1 MKHSTI
7 LFSLLQKCICL
18 TMLAVAISACGGN
31 VTPEPDPGPDIPV
44 PAGSQSVRGMQVES
58 EAETID
64 MPETAVFVKE
74 DINSG
79 LVSYDP
85 DKGTITFNET
95 DALKKADIK
104 VGDVLYS
111 TAAGSVAPRGYIL
124 KVTDI
129 QKKGGRIGQVVYTV
143 EEAGLEDVFDHL
155 ETKVPFEMDRL
166 SEDDFTV
173 WDPFDQ
179 ADQTDN
185 IMRWPDDGEAVGTK
199 SGDFEWFPDFSIG
212 RKWDK
217 ERYDLKIGPT
227 ETTLKSI
234 LYDLDDNYKTKNDQI
249 TLTVKLSY
257 DADLGDFY
265 YTFDKKLMVLGLDFT
280 PEVGISAEL
289 SLFKREATAEAEGE
303 TNNLE
308 KKREAL
314 DDAAKKLI
322 GKKFCIMSFDIPV
335 GPASIFVDPHV
346 EVYLIFKLDING
358 EISVEAGLEKF
369 PIHMH
374 AENVPYMAVTNYLK
388 SGVGIETKPKVYSKI
403 IVDVDLEGKAG
414 LGAGFFCNMPKIAKL
429 ITDKKDVVPYIGFF
443 VDGTVNGKA
452 SAKMEVKPGNEA
464 STLNLHAEAFAEVEG
479 YFKLY
484 AHFKQDLI
492 WNDKLTLASYRWPE
506 KDDDRFTWD
515 TTLVARKP
523 YPVPYGVS
531 PEHRAIVQENE
542 VELKWDI
549 PLHFFE
555 GTNDDGRFDGLTY
568 AVYLG
573 TDRVLVSQ
581 STPQVR
587 VAEGLEG
594 KTFTCPVEKDLT
606 YYWKIVCT
614 NGFGWDYESPVYSF
628 DTGYDGMAKLNK
640 ELARYLRNHPD
651 VLYGVR
657 VEEDGSI
664 FRTPSNLKA
673 LAEIKDVKIKDPEG
687 KYTIRE
693 IDDLLMLLPGLTD
706 LDCSHNHLSTITL
719 LENPRLEHLV
729 CTDNELKTLPLRYTP
744 RLESLKCS
752 NNPQLKELDFKSCPD
767 LVVLTVDH
775 CALEYLD
782 LTRNTKLDGVYA
794 SDCALDS
801 LDVSRC
807 PKLLRLDFHGQSK
820 ERVKL
825 RLSHA
830 QKEQFSLFQPH
841 VNTDYEYV
849 DDYPI
854 VTDEAFDITATSASI
869 PVTILVDNYL
879 PERGVIYTAK
889 TDEPEYGQNMHV
901 TVDTKEKYFIVTL
914 TGLEPDTQYYARG
927 YGRNPTNFQTGYGNV
942 ITFRTKTAEP
952 APRLSLEQTEYDFG
966 VVLIGDSAGKE
977 VVVKNTGELDL
988 SYEIVCPQDSPF
1000 SATPDGTVTIAPGD
1014 SLTVTF
1020 SFVPTQAGVI
1030 AGEFIFRSNDPRG
1043 DIPFRVW
1050 GEGKPDI
1057 PTEGLIEFADPLVK
1071 SICVG
1076 KWDSDGDGEL
1086 SYLEAAAVTS
1096 LDYAFAESKITSFN
1110 ELQYFVGVTK
1120 MSSEFYNCKSLKNA
1134 IIPGSVTELGGAFWG
1149 CQSLT
1154 GITVPASV
1162 EHMYEAFAACYAL
1175 KDVTIAP
1182 GLKSIDKGA
1191 FSSCTSLERITIP
1204 EGTVSI
1210 GSKAF
1215 YGCSALTAVSVP
1227 NSLESIADQ
1236 AFQDATRLE
1245 SFRFNS
1251 GLKSVGMN
1259 AFKGCRKL
1267 GSIIVEDASTVFGR
1281 WAFQNCIALSDVQ
1294 LPEGMPRIF
1303 DCMFY
1308 GCRSLKSISIP
1319 SSVTCISE
1327 GAFAECSSLEEMV
1340 LSESIKEVEAGAFRG
1355 CASLKKLVLP
1365 SSMTTIPADL
1375 CSECSALEHLD
1386 IPSGVT
1392 EIGYEAFYSC
1402 YSLKD
1407 LVIPSGVTKI
1417 SSNAFF
1423 SCSSLEHLTIPSGVS
1438 VIEEQTFANCT
1449 SLASID
1455 FMGPVSAVKDN
1466 AFVSCKDLREISLRG
1481 VTSLS
1486 AKAFKNCSAMSK
1498 IEIQGELTS
1507 LPEDVFSGCS
1517 ALKDINIPT
1526 DNLTSIGSRAFYGCG
1541 SLASYTVPAKVT
1553 NIGGGAF
1560 WNCGA
1565 MVSIT
1570 IPDGVKSL
1578 GERALAGCSSLKEL
1592 TLPGSIE
1599 SLGHYLCSGC
1609 SSLETVRFGKGITAL
1624 PHYCFENCGAL
1635 VNVYLPEGMTELG
1648 YTTFV
1653 SCSSLKRITIPE
1665 GVTTIPYQM
1674 FWRCTSLEDVALP
1687 NSLKDI
1693 DFAAFNGCSSL
1704 TSITIPANVTSIGD
1718 LSLGGCPALKT
1729 VKVYPVVPPYLGTG
1743 FYAETKIYVPSGSLS
1758 AYKSAAGWKNYANQM
1773 YGM

>member
-1 MKHSTI
+1 MKQSTL

-44 PAGSQSVRGMQVES
+44 PAGSQSVRGMHVES

-155 ETKVPFEMDRL
+155 ETKVPFEMERL

-280 PEVGISAEL
+280 PEVGIGAEL
-289 SLFKREATAEAEGE
+289 SLFKREATAESEGE
-303 TNNLE
+303 ANYLE

-346 EVYLIFKLDING
+346 EVYLIFKLDVNG

-388 SGVGIETKPKVYSKI
+388 SGVGIEKKPKVYSKI

-414 LGAGFFCNMPKIAKL
+414 LGAGIFCNMPKIAKL

-568 AVYLG
+568 TVYLG

-628 DTGYDGMAKLNK
+628 DTGYDGVAKLNK

-651 VLYGVR
+651 VLSGVKM
-657 VEEDGSI
+657 EEDGSI

-673 LAEIKDVKIKDPEG
+673 LAEIKNVKIKDPEG

-719 LENPRLEHLV
+719 LENPQLEHFV

-744 RLESLKCS
+744 KLESLKCS
-752 NNPQLKELDFKSCPD
+752 NNPQLKELDFKSCPE

-825 RLSHA
+825 RLTRA

-901 TVDTKEKYFIVTL
+901 TVDTKEKYFVVTL
-914 TGLEPDTQYYARG
+914 EGLEPDTQYYARG

-942 ITFRTKTAEP
+942 ITFRTKEAEP
-952 APRLSLEQTEYDFG
+952 AGVLTLDPEEYDFEKVFLG
-966 VVLIGDSAGKE
+966 ESGEKDVIVT
-977 VVVKNTGELDL
+977 NTGKLDL
-988 SYEIVCPQDSPF
+988 TYEIICPQDSPF
-1000 SATPDGTVTIAPGD
+1000 SVTPTGPTTLGPGD
-1014 SLTVTF
+1014 SQPVTF
-1020 SFVPTQAGVI
+1020 SFVPTRAGEFS
-1030 AGEFIFRSNDPRG
+1030 GEFIFRSNDPRG
-1043 DIPFRVW
+1043 DILFAVW
-1050 GEGKPDI
+1050 GEGAFDYPA
-1057 PTEGLIEFADPLVK
+1057 EGLIEFADPLVK
-1071 SICVG
+1071 QLCVAN
-1076 KWDSDGDGEL
+1076 WDTDGNGEL
-1086 SYLEAAAVTS
+1086 SYAEAAAVTS
-1096 LDYAFAESKITSFN
+1096 LNNVFEESKITSFD
-1110 ELQYFVGVTK
+1110 ELQYFVNVTSLEERSFFWCENLSSIILPPYLTSIGKLAFCYCINLPAIAVPNGVTVLQQVF
-1120 MSSEFYNCKSLKNA
+1120 SDCRSLKQVTLPETLKEMQYCFSYCA
-1134 IIPGSVTELGGAFWG
+1134 SLSSIVIPSGVEDLSGAFWG
-1149 CQSLT
+1149 CSSLT
-1154 GITVPASV
+1154 DVNIPESATMLYAAFISCNSLTEITIPASV
-1162 EHMYEAFAACYAL
+1162 TNMREAFVGCGAL
-1175 KDVTIAP
+1175 KNVTLIP
-1182 GLKSIDKGA
+1182 GLSSIGKSA
-1191 FSSCTSLERITIP
+1191 FCDCRSLMRLVIP
-1204 EGTVSI
+1204 EGLVSI
-1210 GSKAF
+1210 GDEAF
-1215 YGCSALTAVSVP
+1215 SQCENLSDLSLPST
-1227 NSLESIADQ
+1227 LESIGEN
-1236 AFQDATRLE
+1236 AFQDAKKLE
-1245 SFRFNS
+1245 SFHFKT
-1251 GLKSVGMN
+1251 GLKSVGRE
-1259 AFKGCRKL
+1259 AFMGCEGLK
-1267 GSIIVEDASTVFGR
+1267 SVVIEDPSTKFFSL
-1281 WAFQNCIALSDVQ
+1281 AFAGCYSLESVK
-1294 LPEGMPRIF
+1294 LPEGMTNLF
-1303 DCMFY
+1303 EGMFY
-1308 GCRSLKSISIP
+1308 NCISLKSINLP
-1319 SSVTCISE
+1319 
-1327 GAFAECSSLEEMV
+1327 
-1340 LSESIKEVEAGAFRG
+1340 
-1355 CASLKKLVLP
+1355 ASLTAIE
-1365 SSMTTIPADL
+1365 SAAFY
-1375 CSECSALEHLD
+1375 ECSALEEIVLPAGVTSVGSGAFELCRGLKKLVVPSTLTTIPYRMCSSCSSLEHFD

-1392 EIGYEAFYSC
+1392 EIMNEAFSGC
-1402 YSLKD
+1402 GKLEE
-1407 LVIPSGVTKI
+1407 LIIPSGVTYI
-1417 SSNAFF
+1417 
-1423 SCSSLEHLTIPSGVS
+1423 G
-1438 VIEEQTFANCT
+1438 
-1449 SLASID
+1449 D
-1455 FMGPVSAVKDN
+1455 SA
-1466 AFVSCKDLREISLRG
+1466 
-1481 VTSLS
+1481 
-1486 AKAFKNCSAMSK
+1486 
-1498 IEIQGELTS
+1498 
-1507 LPEDVFSGCS
+1507 FSGCS
-1517 ALKDINIPT
+1517 
-1526 DNLTSIGSRAFYGCG
+1526 SIKQF
-1541 SLASYTVPAKVT
+1541 
-1553 NIGGGAF
+1553 
-1560 WNCGA
+1560 
-1565 MVSIT
+1565 T
-1570 IPDGVKSL
+1570 IP
-1578 GERALAGCSSLKEL
+1578 AGINLVRRNMFN
-1592 TLPGSIE
+1592 
-1599 SLGHYLCSGC
+1599 GC
-1609 SSLETVRFGKGITAL
+1609 SSLESIVFQAPVSSVGEDAFRNCAALEEISLRDVTSLGKNAFWG
-1624 PHYCFENCGAL
+1624 
-1635 VNVYLPEGMTELG
+1635 
-1648 YTTFV
+1648 
-1653 SCSSLKRITIPE
+1653 CSSLKRIVITGDLPSL
-1665 GVTTIPYQM
+1665 PYN
-1674 FWRCTSLEDVALP
+1674 V
-1687 NSLKDI
+1687 
-1693 DFAAFNGCSSL
+1693 FNGCSSL
-1704 TSITIPANVTSIGD
+1704 ADMDIPISNITSIGERAFKDCSSLASFVIPANVTSIGYSAFD
-1718 LSLGGCPALKT
+1718 GCPSLK
-1729 VKVYPVVPPYLGTG
+1729 KLWAYPVDPPWMYPRFATD
-1743 FYAETKIYVPSGSLS
+1743 AEIYVPSGSLS
-1758 AYKSAAGWKNYANQM
+1758 AYKSANGWKNCANQM